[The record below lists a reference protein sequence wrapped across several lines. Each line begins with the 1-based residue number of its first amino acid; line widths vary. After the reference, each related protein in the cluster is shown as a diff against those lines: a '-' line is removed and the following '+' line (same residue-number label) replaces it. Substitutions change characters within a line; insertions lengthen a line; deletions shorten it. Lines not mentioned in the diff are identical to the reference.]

1 MVRARVIEQAG
12 AIVVRRRQGVPHV
25 LLITAKKNSDHWL
38 FPKGHIDDG
47 ETREEAALREAE
59 EEAGVRATLVSR
71 VGIHT
76 FNFGNEMVRVHYF
89 LATTDD
95 KGRPEKG
102 RQLAWFSYD
111 DALEQLTFPDTRAL
125 LKEAWPTLPRT

>member
-1 MVRARVIEQAG
+1 MVKARVIEQAG

-25 LLITAKKNSDHWL
+25 LLITAKRNSDHWL
-38 FPKGHIDDG
+38 FPKGHVDDG

-59 EEAGVRATLVSR
+59 EEAGVRARLVGPA
-71 VGIHT
+71 GIHT
-76 FNFGNEMVRVHYF
+76 FDFGSETVRVHYF

-111 DALEQLTFPDTRAL
+111 EALEQLTFPDTRAL
-125 LKEAWPTLPRT
+125 LKEAWPAVPR

>member
-1 MVRARVIEQAG
+1 MVRARVVEQAG

-25 LLITAKKNSDHWL
+25 LLITAKRNSNHWL
-38 FPKGHIDDG
+38 FPKGHVDEG

-59 EEAGVRATLVSR
+59 EEAGVRATLVGPA
-71 VGIHT
+71 GIHT
-76 FNFGNEMVRVHYF
+76 FDFGTETIRVHYF

-111 DALEQLTFPDTRAL
+111 EALAQLTFRDTRAL
-125 LKEAWPTLPRT
+125 LKEAWAAVRP